1 MPVGQEGRRGHAGP
15 HTARS
20 RGHPSLE
27 WPVPL
32 SGTGRFSDFEAE
44 FNYMLSLTSSGDDGT
59 IARVICQR
67 DTCTCNKPKAKRSVS
82 VNAKHTGLGPD
93 PEPLHLRWDTEK
105 PGPVSPPTA
114 VSPSTAVSPPTTTTR
129 HPPQAGTPQ
138 TPGKSPSPAGCHGRR
153 RRWRRQPGNSALAG
167 VLKPVPGRPYARQR
181 PGALAL
187 PWVRGKATHLKM
199 ALSLIVNK
207 DREGKKKTKERK

>member
-93 PEPLHLRWDTEK
+93 PEPLHLRWDTEEK
-105 PGPVSPPTA
+105 SQGWCPHPPRCPRPPRPRGICPRQALPKLQVSP
-114 VSPSTAVSPPTTTTR
+114 
-129 HPPQAGTPQ
+129 QAQRGVTEEAEVETPARKQRPHSCSQ
-138 TPGKSPSPAGCHGRR
+138 TCAG
-153 RRWRRQPGNSALAG
+153 QTL
-167 VLKPVPGRPYARQR
+167 RPQR
-181 PGALAL
+181 PGALAP